1 MSAGI
6 SANIGGVMR
15 ELGGRL
21 RVFEGSANNSTSYTC
36 ECPFEPLFILIYSY
50 NWDSGSGFGANGK
63 IYFIYATAAENAG
76 FNNSTYSYSDGVLTF
91 KNACGFIAFG

>member
-15 ELGGRL
+15 ELGGGL
-21 RVFEGSANNSTSYTC
+21 RMFEGPADATFKC

-50 NWDSGSGFGANGK
+50 NLYNGNGFGANGK
-63 IYFIYATAAENAG
+63 IKYFYTSSSSKVGFYAD
-76 FNNSTYSYSDGVLTF
+76 TYSYSDGVLTF
-91 KNACGFIAFG
+91 KKRCSFIAFG

>member
-15 ELGGRL
+15 ELGGGL
-21 RVFEGSANNSTSYTC
+21 RVFEGSVDDSTSYKC

-50 NWDSGSGFGANGK
+50 HSNNGSGFGANGK
-63 IYFIYATAAENAG
+63 IKYFYSSSSTRVG
-76 FNNSTYSYSDGVLTF
+76 FNNDTYSYSDGVLTF